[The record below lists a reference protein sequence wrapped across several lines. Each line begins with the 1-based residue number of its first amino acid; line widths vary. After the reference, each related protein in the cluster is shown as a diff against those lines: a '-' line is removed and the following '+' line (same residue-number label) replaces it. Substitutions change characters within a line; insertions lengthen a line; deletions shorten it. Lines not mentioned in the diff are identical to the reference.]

1 MADVSIKS
9 VDLLRQYLGKFREF
23 ADAVDIGVLA
33 YKRNLERRKDKL
45 QTYKADIDD
54 KTSGCIQKLA
64 YRISQ
69 LESYMEKYRDMCPRD
84 LALFKEELEDNKDIK
99 HKLESKVNELKGK
112 IDDEIG
118 IIDNIW
124 NLTYSYGNKTRTMAE
139 TGNGVIERT
148 IANIEKYENI

>member
-1 MADVSIKS
+1 M
-9 VDLLRQYLGKFREF
+9 
-23 ADAVDIGVLA
+23 
-33 YKRNLERRKDKL
+33 
-45 QTYKADIDD
+45 
-54 KTSGCIQKLA
+54 
-64 YRISQ
+64 
-69 LESYMEKYRDMCPRD
+69 PRD
-84 LALFKEELEDNKDIK
+84 FALFEIELDRNKSIK

-112 IDDEIG
+112 IDDEIS